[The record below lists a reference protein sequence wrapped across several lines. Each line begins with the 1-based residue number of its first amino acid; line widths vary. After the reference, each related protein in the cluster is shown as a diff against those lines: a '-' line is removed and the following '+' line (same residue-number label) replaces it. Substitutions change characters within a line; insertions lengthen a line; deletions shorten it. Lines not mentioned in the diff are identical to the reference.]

1 MSVIAEN
8 CPNLVVEVV
17 DINKEKI
24 NSWNDSDLRNLPVY
38 EKGLKEIIQKV
49 RNKNLFFSTNI
60 KKAISTSDMVLYQ

>member
-38 EKGLKEIIQKV
+38 EKGLTEIIQKV
-49 RNKNLFFSTNI
+49 RNKNLF
-60 KKAISTSDMVLYQ
+60 